1 MSHNMIKISRIELIT
16 LIFVF
21 LMILTGMV
29 LFAIDRSLFND
40 YVHEDGIIE
49 WLTVAA
55 LVCGMIICLTRTI
68 RLRNKKTLFFLS
80 GTVFF
85 TLVFIFGAG
94 EEVSWGQRMF
104 NLDTPDI
111 FKKYN
116 AQKETNIHNFIVYG
130 VKINKLVF
138 SKILGIVAVIYTLL
152 LPYLYRKKKGMK
164 KFIDSLAIPIPMV
177 HHAVSIRLVLILI
190 NLIPDSKIGE
200 LLEFGG
206 SYIFV
211 LIVLYPYNKE
221 IFQGT

>member
-1 MSHNMIKISRIELIT
+1 
-16 LIFVF
+16 
-21 LMILTGMV
+21 MILTGMV
-29 LFAIDRSLFND
+29 LFVIDQSLFRA
-40 YVHEDGIIE
+40 YVQEDGIIE

-85 TLVFIFGAG
+85 ALVFLFGAG
-94 EEVSWGQRMF
+94 EEISWGERIF
-104 NLDTPDI
+104 NLGTLD
-111 FKKYN
+111 FFQKYN
-116 AQKETNIHNFIVYG
+116 AQKERNLHNLVVYG

-138 SKILGIVAVIYTLL
+138 SKILGIVAVIYTIL
-152 LPYLYRKKKGMK
+152 LPYLYRKKRGIK
-164 KFIDSLAIPIPMV
+164 KFVDSLAIPIPMV
-177 HHAVSIRLVLILI
+177 HHVLSILLVLILI

-211 LIVLYPYNKE
+211 LIVLYPYNKD
-221 IFQGT
+221 IFQGA

>member
-1 MSHNMIKISRIELIT
+1 MIKIGRAELIT

-29 LFAIDRSLFND
+29 LFAIDRSLFRD

-68 RLRNKKTLFFLS
+68 RLRNKKPLLFLS

-94 EEVSWGQRMF
+94 EEVSWGERMF
-104 NLDTPDI
+104 NLDTLE
-111 FKKYN
+111 FFQKHN
-116 AQKETNIHNFIVYG
+116 AQNERNLHNLVVYG

-138 SKILGIVAVIYTLL
+138 SKILGIVAVMYTLL
-152 LPYLYRKKKGMK
+152 LPYLYRKKAGMK

-177 HHAVSIRLVLILI
+177 HHVLSILLVLILI

-206 SYIFV
+206 SYVFV
-211 LIVLYPYNKE
+211 LIVLYPYNKD
-221 IFQGT
+221 IFQGV